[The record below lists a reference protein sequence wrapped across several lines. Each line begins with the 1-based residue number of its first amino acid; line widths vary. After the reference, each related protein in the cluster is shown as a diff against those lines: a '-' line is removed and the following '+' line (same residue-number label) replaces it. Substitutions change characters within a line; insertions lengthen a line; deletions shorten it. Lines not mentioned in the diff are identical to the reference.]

1 MWAAISA
8 LILRNRIPL
17 GVSMLLITVF
27 MGWQATKVKMSYKFS
42 GLLPK
47 DDTVAVVYQNFIRQ
61 FSEDGNV
68 MVIGIS
74 DPDLWELQNFNKW
87 KKLGDDLRRVTV
99 PVDTIIDGVPQV
111 VQRNAV
117 DSVFSA
123 AHCYE
128 MYADTSLQRFRFR
141 KVVPQHGALTQFR
154 VDSIKDKLHA
164 LPFYEGLL
172 YKSKSDATLMMV
184 FVNNELFNSERR
196 GNAVEQIEQLANRFT
211 SETRIQTYLSG
222 LPFVR
227 TTMMVKVRAEIM
239 FFTLMALLVSATL
252 LFIFFKSVRAV
263 MACMIII
270 GIGVITAM
278 GTIALFGYPITMVM
292 GLIPPLMIVIG
303 VPNCVYLLTKY
314 HQEFIRHGNKM
325 RAMARVIQKV
335 GEAAFMIN
343 ATTAVGFA
351 TFILVKSE
359 LLQQFGVIAA
369 LNSLLMFFI
378 SLITFPVIFSFSAA
392 PKPRHLKHLDMRW
405 LHTSLEALVELVSR
419 NRKAVFAVTLACTGL
434 ALYGTTLM
442 KTTGNIVDD
451 LPENDRVITDLRWF
465 EKHFNGVMPFEI
477 MVKSKK
483 KGMVTKPQVLSKLEE
498 MQEVLAD
505 YPQFSRSLSIADASK
520 FARQA
525 FYNGDPERY
534 SLIKRNELSFIGPY
548 FQSEY
553 STGGKENAFLDST
566 KSITRITAHV
576 ADIGTLEMAA
586 LMTDIRPKV
595 DSIFEKDKF
604 EVTLTGTSVVF
615 LEGTSYL
622 VNNLFRSLL
631 IAVMVISLLMAAM
644 FRSAR
649 MVLISL
655 VPNII
660 PQLITAGL
668 MGYLQIPLK
677 PSTILVFSIAFG
689 ITVDN
694 TIHFLAKYR
703 QELRLLNW
711 DIRKS
716 VIRAVKETGSAIMFT
731 SIVLLCG
738 FGMFV
743 FSQFD
748 GTRALGVLT
757 SLTLLTAMLC
767 NLVVLPSLLLAFQRS
782 LTTRGFSE
790 PFVHIIDEEDDLDYS
805 DWKVRRIDPTAQDFD
820 PESSKK

>member
-1 MWAAISA
+1 MWHVIAA
-8 LILRNRIPL
+8 LILRNRIGL
-17 GVSMLLITVF
+17 GIFMVLFTAF
-27 MGWQATKVKMSYKFS
+27 MGWQAAEVRMSYKFS
-42 GLLPK
+42 GVLP
-47 DDTVAVVYQNFIRQ
+47 DNDSVAIEYQNFIHQ

-68 MVIGIS
+68 MVIGLN
-74 DPDLWELQNFNKW
+74 DPELWELQNFSRW
-87 KKLGDDLRRVTV
+87 KGLGDELKSITV
-99 PVDTIIDGVPQV
+99 PVDTVINGVAQII
-111 VQRNAV
+111 QRHAV

-128 MYADTSLQRFRFR
+128 MYADTALQKFKFR
-141 KVVPQHGALTQFR
+141 KIAPASELTQASL
-154 VDSIKDKLHA
+154 DSVHRRLLD
-164 LPFYEGLL
+164 LPFYDGLL

-184 FVNNELFNSERR
+184 FVNNELFNSDKR

-211 SETRIQTYLSG
+211 EETRIQTYLSG

-227 TTMMVKVRAEIM
+227 TTMTSKVKAEIL
-239 FFTLMALLVSATL
+239 FFTVLALLMSATL
-252 LFIFFKSVRAV
+252 LFIFFRSLAAV
-263 MACMIII
+263 AACMSII
-270 GIGVITAM
+270 GIGVITAL
-278 GTIALFGYPITMVM
+278 GTIALFDYPITMVM

-325 RAMARVIQKV
+325 RAMTRVIQKV
-335 GEAAFMIN
+335 GESAFMIN

-359 LLQQFGVIAA
+359 LLQQFGVVAA

-378 SLITFPVIFSFSAA
+378 SLITFPVLFSASPA
-392 PKPRHLKHLDMRW
+392 PKRRHLRHLDMRW
-405 LHTSLEALVELVSR
+405 LHRVLDGLVNIVSR
-419 NRKAVFAVTLACTGL
+419 HRRVVFIVTLLVTCVG
-434 ALYGTTLM
+434 LYGITLM

-451 LPENDRVITDLRWF
+451 LPDDDRVITDLRWF

-477 MVKSKK
+477 MVRTDK
-483 KGMVTKPQVLSKLEE
+483 KGMVTKPQVIAKLEE
-498 MQEVLAD
+498 AQNLLAE

-534 SLIKRNELSFIGPY
+534 SLIQRNEAAFIGPY

-566 KSITRITAHV
+566 KSVTRISAHV
-576 ADIGTLEMAA
+576 ADIGTIEMDA
-586 LMTDIRPKV
+586 LLKDIRPKV
-595 DSIFEKDKF
+595 DSIFDKEKF
-604 EVTLTGTSVVF
+604 EVTITGTSVVF
-615 LEGTSYL
+615 LKGTRYL
-622 VNNLFRSLL
+622 VDNLFQSLL
-631 IAVMVISLLMAAM
+631 FALLVISLLMAAM

-655 VPNII
+655 IPNLI
-660 PQLITAGL
+660 PQIITAAL
-668 MGYLQIPLK
+668 MGYFDIPLK
-677 PSTILVFSIAFG
+677 PSTILVFSIALG

-703 QELRLLNW
+703 QELKLLNW

-716 VIRAVKETGSAIMFT
+716 VILAVRETGSAILFT
-731 SIVLLCG
+731 SIILLCG
-738 FGMFV
+738 FGMFA

-748 GTRALGVLT
+748 GTRALGILT
-757 SLTLLTAMLC
+757 STTLLTAMLC
-767 NLVVLPSLLLAFQRS
+767 NLLLLPALLLALQRS
-782 LTTRGFSE
+782 LTTSGFSE

-805 DWKVRRIDPTAQDFD
+805 EWEVRRNDPTLDNALPKE
-820 PESSKK
+820 PES

>member
-8 LILRNRIPL
+8 FILRNRIPL
-17 GVSMLLITVF
+17 GIFMICCTAL

-42 GLLPK
+42 GLLPE
-47 DDTVAVVYQNFIRQ
+47 DDSTAIVYQNFIHQ

-68 MVIGIS
+68 MVIGLN
-74 DPDLWELQNFNKW
+74 DPDIWELQNFNRW
-87 KKLGDDLRRVTV
+87 KTLGDQLRNLTV
-99 PVDTIIDGVPQV
+99 EVDTVIGGVPQTI
-111 VQRNAV
+111 RRHAV

-128 MYADTSLQRFRFR
+128 MVADTSAQRFRFR
-141 KVVPQHGALTQFR
+141 KVVPSGELSQLQ
-154 VDSIKDKLHA
+154 VDSVHDKLLA

-184 FVNNELFNSERR
+184 FVNNDLFNSEKR
-196 GNAVEQIEQLANRFT
+196 GNAVEQIELLADRFT
-211 SETRIQTYLSG
+211 DETRIDTYLSG

-227 TTMMVKVRAEIM
+227 TTMMTKVKKEIL
-239 FFTLMALLVSATL
+239 FFTMLALLVSAIL
-252 LFIFFKSVRAV
+252 LFIFFRSLRAV
-263 MACMIII
+263 IACMLIIA
-270 GIGVITAM
+270 IGVIVAM
-278 GTIALFGYPITMVM
+278 GTIALFNYPITMVM

-359 LLQQFGVIAA
+359 LLQQFGVIATI
-369 LNSLLMFFI
+369 NSLLMFFI
-378 SLITFPVIFSFSAA
+378 SLITFPVLFSYSKA
-392 PKPRHLKHLDMRW
+392 PKARHLRHLDMRW
-405 LHTSLEALVELVSR
+405 LNRGLNELVTLISR
-419 NRKAVFAVTLACTGL
+419 GRREVFIVTVVVVGL
-434 ALYGTTLM
+434 AAYGITEM

-451 LPENDRVITDLRWF
+451 LPDEDRVITDLRWF

-477 MVKSKK
+477 MVETKK
-483 KGMVTKPQVLSKLEE
+483 KGLVTKPQVIGKLEE
-498 MQEVLAD
+498 MQTVLSE

-525 FYNGDPERY
+525 FYNGDPDRY
-534 SLIKRNELSFIGPY
+534 TLIQRNELSFIGPY

-576 ADIGTLEMAA
+576 ADIGTIEMAE
-586 LMTDIRPKV
+586 LLKDIRPKA
-595 DSIFEKDKF
+595 DSIFDRDKF
-604 EVTLTGTSVVF
+604 NVTLTGTSVVF
-615 LEGTSYL
+615 LEGTRYL
-622 VNNLFRSLL
+622 VDNLFQSLL
-631 IAVMVISLLMAAM
+631 FAILVISLLMAAM

-655 VPNII
+655 IPNII
-660 PQLITAGL
+660 PQLITAGM
-668 MGYLQIPLK
+668 MGFLDIPLK

-716 VIRAVKETGSAIMFT
+716 VILAVKETGSAILFT
-731 SIVLLCG
+731 SIVLFCG
-738 FGMFV
+738 FGMFA
-743 FSQFD
+743 FSQFE
-748 GTRALGVLT
+748 GTRALGLLT
-757 SLTLLTAMLC
+757 AMTLVTAMLC
-767 NLVVLPSLLLAFQRS
+767 NLILLPSLLLSFQRS
-782 LTTRGFSE
+782 LTTKGFAE

-805 DWKVRRIDPTAQDFD
+805 DWEVRRIDPTQEAGYQED
-820 PESSKK
+820 EQ

>member
-1 MWAAISA
+1 MVCFTA
-8 LILRNRIPL
+8 
-17 GVSMLLITVF
+17 F

-42 GLLPK
+42 GLLP
-47 DDTVAVVYQNFIRQ
+47 DDDSVAIVYQNFISQ

-68 MVIGIS
+68 MVIGLN
-74 DPDLWELQNFNKW
+74 DPDIWELQNFNRW
-87 KKLGDDLRRVTV
+87 KSLGDQLRNLTV
-99 PVDTIIDGVPQV
+99 EVDTVIGGVQ
-111 VQRNAV
+111 QTIRRHAV

-128 MYADTSLQRFRFR
+128 MYADTSAQRFRFR
-141 KVVPQHGALTQFR
+141 KIVPAGELSQLQ
-154 VDSIKDKLHA
+154 VDSVHDKLLA

-184 FVNNELFNSERR
+184 FVNNDLFNSEKR
-196 GNAVEQIEQLANRFT
+196 GNAVEQIELLADRFT
-211 SETRIQTYLSG
+211 EETRIDTYLSG

-227 TTMMVKVRAEIM
+227 TTMMTKVKKEIL
-239 FFTLMALLVSATL
+239 FFTMLALLVSAIL
-252 LFIFFKSVRAV
+252 LFIFFRSVRAV
-263 MACMIII
+263 IACMLIIA
-270 GIGVITAM
+270 IGVIVAM
-278 GTIALFGYPITMVM
+278 GTIALFNYPITMVM

-359 LLQQFGVIAA
+359 LLQQFGVIATI
-369 LNSLLMFFI
+369 NSLLMFLI
-378 SLITFPVIFSFSAA
+378 SLITFPVLFSYSKA
-392 PKPRHLKHLDMRW
+392 PKARHLRHLDMRW
-405 LHTSLEALVELVSR
+405 LNRGLNELVTLISR
-419 NRKAVFAVTLACTGL
+419 SRREVYVVTIIVLGL
-434 ALYGTTLM
+434 AAYGITEM

-451 LPENDRVITDLRWF
+451 LPEEDRVITDLRWF

-477 MVKSKK
+477 MVETKK
-483 KGMVTKPQVLSKLEE
+483 KGLVTKPQVISKLEE
-498 MQEVLAD
+498 MQTVLSE

-534 SLIKRNELSFIGPY
+534 TLIQRNEMSFIGPY

-553 STGGKENAFLDST
+553 STGGKENSFLDST

-576 ADIGTLEMAA
+576 ADIGTIEMAE
-586 LMTDIRPKV
+586 LLKDIRPKA
-595 DSIFEKDKF
+595 DSIFDKDKF
-604 EVTLTGTSVVF
+604 NVTLTGTSVVF
-615 LEGTSYL
+615 LEGTRYL
-622 VNNLFRSLL
+622 VDNLFQSLL
-631 IAVMVISLLMAAM
+631 FAILVISLLMAAM

-649 MVLISL
+649 MVFISL
-655 VPNII
+655 IPNII
-660 PQLITAGL
+660 PQLITAGM
-668 MGYLQIPLK
+668 MGFMDIPLK

-716 VIRAVKETGSAIMFT
+716 VILAVKETGSAILFT
-731 SIVLLCG
+731 SIVLFCG
-738 FGMFV
+738 FGMFA
-743 FSQFD
+743 FSQFE
-748 GTRALGVLT
+748 GTRALGLLT
-757 SLTLLTAMLC
+757 AMTLLTAMLC
-767 NLVVLPSLLLAFQRS
+767 NLILLPSLLMSFQRS
-782 LTTRGFSE
+782 LTTKGFAE

-805 DWKVRRIDPTAQDFD
+805 DWEVRRIDPTLEAGYQ
-820 PESSKK
+820 EEEQ

>member
-8 LILRNRIPL
+8 FILRNRIPL
-17 GVSMLLITVF
+17 GIFMICFTAL

-42 GLLPK
+42 GLLPQ
-47 DDTVAVVYQNFIRQ
+47 DDSTAIVYKNFITQ

-68 MVIGIS
+68 MVIGLN
-74 DPDLWELQNFNKW
+74 DPDIWELQNFNRW
-87 KKLGDDLRRVTV
+87 KNLGDQLRNLTV
-99 PVDTIIDGVPQV
+99 EVDTVIGGVKQIV
-111 VQRNAV
+111 RRHAV

-128 MYADTSLQRFRFR
+128 MYADTSAQRFRFR
-141 KVVPQHGALTQFR
+141 KVVPAGELTQTQ
-154 VDSIKDKLHA
+154 VDSVHEKLLA

-172 YKSKSDATLMMV
+172 YKAKSDATLMMV
-184 FVNNELFNSERR
+184 FVNNDLFNSEKR
-196 GNAVEQIEQLANRFT
+196 GNAVEQIELLADRFT
-211 SETRIQTYLSG
+211 EETRIDTYLSG

-227 TTMMVKVRAEIM
+227 TTMMAKVKKEIL
-239 FFTLMALLVSATL
+239 FFTMLALLVSAIL
-252 LFIFFKSVRAV
+252 LFIFFRSVRAV
-263 MACMIII
+263 IACMLIIA
-270 GIGVITAM
+270 IGVIVAM
-278 GTIALFGYPITMVM
+278 GTIALFNYPITMVM

-359 LLQQFGVIAA
+359 LLQQFGVIATI
-369 LNSLLMFFI
+369 NSLLMFFI
-378 SLITFPVIFSFSAA
+378 SLITFPVLFSYSKA
-392 PKPRHLKHLDMRW
+392 PKARHLRHLDMRW
-405 LHTSLEALVELVSR
+405 LNRGLNELVTLISR
-419 NRKAVFAVTLACTGL
+419 SRREVYLVTVVVVGL
-434 ALYGTTLM
+434 AAYGITEM

-451 LPENDRVITDLRWF
+451 LPDEDRVITDLRWF

-477 MVKSKK
+477 MVETKK
-483 KGMVTKPQVLSKLEE
+483 KGLVTKPQVISKLEE
-498 MQEVLAD
+498 MQTVLSE

-534 SLIKRNELSFIGPY
+534 TLIQRNELSFIGPY

-576 ADIGTLEMAA
+576 ADIGTIEMAD
-586 LMTDIRPKV
+586 LLKDIRPKA
-595 DSIFEKDKF
+595 DSIFDKDKF
-604 EVTLTGTSVVF
+604 NVTLTGTSVVF
-615 LEGTSYL
+615 LEGTRYL
-622 VNNLFRSLL
+622 VDNLFQSLL
-631 IAVMVISLLMAAM
+631 FAILVISLLMAAM

-649 MVLISL
+649 MVFISL
-655 VPNII
+655 IPNII
-660 PQLITAGL
+660 PQLITAGM
-668 MGYLQIPLK
+668 MGFMDIPLK

-716 VIRAVKETGSAIMFT
+716 VILAVKETGSAILFT
-731 SIVLLCG
+731 SIVLFCG
-738 FGMFV
+738 FGMFA
-743 FSQFD
+743 FSQFE
-748 GTRALGVLT
+748 GTRALGLLT
-757 SLTLLTAMLC
+757 AMTLLTAMLC
-767 NLVVLPSLLLAFQRS
+767 NLILLPSLLLSFQRS
-782 LTTRGFSE
+782 LTTKGFAE

-805 DWKVRRIDPTAQDFD
+805 DWEVRRIDPTLEAGYQED
-820 PESSKK
+820 EQ

>member
-1 MWAAISA
+1 MICFTAI
-8 LILRNRIPL
+8 
-17 GVSMLLITVF
+17 

-42 GLLPK
+42 GLLP
-47 DDTVAVVYQNFIRQ
+47 DDDSVAIVYQNFISQ

-68 MVIGIS
+68 MVIGLN
-74 DPDLWELQNFNKW
+74 DPDIWELQNFNRW
-87 KKLGDDLRRVTV
+87 KSLGDELRNLTV
-99 PVDTIIDGVPQV
+99 EVDTVIGGVKQTI
-111 VQRNAV
+111 RRHAV

-128 MYADTSLQRFRFR
+128 MYADTSAQRFRFR
-141 KVVPQHGALTQFR
+141 KIVPAGELTQNQ
-154 VDSIKDKLHA
+154 VDSVHEKLLA

-172 YKSKSDATLMMV
+172 YKLKSDATLMMV
-184 FVNNELFNSERR
+184 FVNNELFNSEKR
-196 GNAVEQIEQLANRFT
+196 GNAVEQIELLANQFT
-211 SETRIQTYLSG
+211 EETRIDTFLSG

-227 TTMMVKVRAEIM
+227 TTMMTKVKKEIL
-239 FFTLMALLVSATL
+239 FFTMLALLVSAIL
-252 LFIFFKSVRAV
+252 MFIFFRSLRAV
-263 MACMIII
+263 IACMLIIA
-270 GIGVITAM
+270 IGVIVAM
-278 GTIALFGYPITMVM
+278 GTIALFNYPITMVM

-359 LLQQFGVIAA
+359 LLQQFGVIATI
-369 LNSLLMFFI
+369 NSLLMFFI
-378 SLITFPVIFSFSAA
+378 SLITFPVLFSYSKA
-392 PKPRHLKHLDMRW
+392 PKARHLRHLDMRW
-405 LHTSLEALVELVSR
+405 LNRGLDELVTLISR
-419 NRKAVFAVTLACTGL
+419 SRREVYLVTIVVVGL
-434 ALYGTTLM
+434 AVYGITGI

-451 LPENDRVITDLRWF
+451 LPDEDRVITDLRWF

-477 MVKSKK
+477 MVETKK
-483 KGMVTKPQVLSKLEE
+483 KGLVTKPQVISKLEE
-498 MQEVLAD
+498 MQTVLSE

-534 SLIKRNELSFIGPY
+534 TLIQRNELSFIGPY

-576 ADIGTLEMAA
+576 ADIGTIEMAD
-586 LMTDIRPKV
+586 LLKDIGPKA
-595 DSIFEKDKF
+595 DSIFDKDKF
-604 EVTLTGTSVVF
+604 NVTLTGTSVVF
-615 LEGTSYL
+615 LEGTRYL
-622 VNNLFRSLL
+622 VDNLFQSLL
-631 IAVMVISLLMAAM
+631 FAILVISLLMAAM

-649 MVLISL
+649 MVFISL
-655 VPNII
+655 IPNII
-660 PQLITAGL
+660 PQLITAGM
-668 MGYLQIPLK
+668 MGFMDIPLK

-716 VIRAVKETGSAIMFT
+716 VILAVKETGSAILFT
-731 SIVLLCG
+731 SIVLFCG
-738 FGMFV
+738 FGMFA
-743 FSQFD
+743 FSQFE
-748 GTRALGVLT
+748 GTRALGLLT
-757 SLTLLTAMLC
+757 AMTLLTAMLC
-767 NLVVLPSLLLAFQRS
+767 NLILLPSLLLSFQRS
-782 LTTRGFSE
+782 LTTKGFAE
-790 PFVHIIDEEDDLDYS
+790 PFVHIVYEEDDLDYS
-805 DWKVRRIDPTAQDFD
+805 DWEVRRIDPTLEAGYQED
-820 PESSKK
+820 EQ

>member
-1 MWAAISA
+1 
-8 LILRNRIPL
+8 
-17 GVSMLLITVF
+17 

-42 GLLPK
+42 GLLPE
-47 DDTVAVVYQNFIRQ
+47 DDSTAIVYQNFIHQ

-68 MVIGIS
+68 MVIGLN
-74 DPDLWELQNFNKW
+74 DPDIWELQNFNRW
-87 KKLGDDLRRVTV
+87 KTLGDQLRNLTV
-99 PVDTIIDGVPQV
+99 EVDTVIGGVPQTI
-111 VQRNAV
+111 RRHAV

-128 MYADTSLQRFRFR
+128 MVADTSAQRFRFR
-141 KVVPQHGALTQFR
+141 KVVPSGELSQLQ
-154 VDSIKDKLHA
+154 VDSVHDKLLA

-184 FVNNELFNSERR
+184 FVNNDLFNSEKR
-196 GNAVEQIEQLANRFT
+196 GNAVEQIELLADRFT
-211 SETRIQTYLSG
+211 DETRIDTYLSG

-227 TTMMVKVRAEIM
+227 TTMMTKVKKEIL
-239 FFTLMALLVSATL
+239 FFTMLALLVSAIL
-252 LFIFFKSVRAV
+252 LFIFFRSLRAV
-263 MACMIII
+263 IACMLIIA
-270 GIGVITAM
+270 IGVIVAM
-278 GTIALFGYPITMVM
+278 GTIALFNYPITMVM

-359 LLQQFGVIAA
+359 LLQQFGVIATI
-369 LNSLLMFFI
+369 NSLLMFFI
-378 SLITFPVIFSFSAA
+378 SLITFPVLFSYSKA
-392 PKPRHLKHLDMRW
+392 PKARHLRHLDMRW
-405 LHTSLEALVELVSR
+405 LNRGLNELVTLISR
-419 NRKAVFAVTLACTGL
+419 GRREVFIVTVVVVGL
-434 ALYGTTLM
+434 AAYGITEM

-451 LPENDRVITDLRWF
+451 LPDEDRVITDLRWF

-477 MVKSKK
+477 MVETKK
-483 KGMVTKPQVLSKLEE
+483 KGLVTKPQVIGKLEE
-498 MQEVLAD
+498 MQTVLSE

-525 FYNGDPERY
+525 FYNGDPDRY
-534 SLIKRNELSFIGPY
+534 TLIQRNDLSFIGPY

-576 ADIGTLEMAA
+576 ADIGTIEMAE
-586 LMTDIRPKV
+586 LLKDIRPKA
-595 DSIFEKDKF
+595 DSIFDRDKF
-604 EVTLTGTSVVF
+604 NVTLTGTSVVF
-615 LEGTSYL
+615 LEGTRYL
-622 VNNLFRSLL
+622 VDNLFQSMLFAIL
-631 IAVMVISLLMAAM
+631 VISLLMAAM

-655 VPNII
+655 IPNII
-660 PQLITAGL
+660 PQLITAGM
-668 MGYLQIPLK
+668 MGFLDIPLK

-716 VIRAVKETGSAIMFT
+716 VILAVKETGSAILFT
-731 SIVLLCG
+731 SIVLFCG
-738 FGMFV
+738 FGMFA
-743 FSQFD
+743 FSQFE
-748 GTRALGVLT
+748 GTRALGLLT
-757 SLTLLTAMLC
+757 AMTLVTAMLC
-767 NLVVLPSLLLAFQRS
+767 NLILLPSLLLSFQRS
-782 LTTRGFSE
+782 LTTKGFAE

-805 DWKVRRIDPTAQDFD
+805 DWEVRRIDPTQEAGYQED
-820 PESSKK
+820 EQ

>member
-1 MWAAISA
+1 
-8 LILRNRIPL
+8 
-17 GVSMLLITVF
+17 

-42 GLLPK
+42 GLLPE
-47 DDTVAVVYQNFIRQ
+47 DDSTAIVYQNFIHQ

-68 MVIGIS
+68 MVIGLN
-74 DPDLWELQNFNKW
+74 DPDIWELQNFNRW
-87 KKLGDDLRRVTV
+87 KTLGDQLRNLTV
-99 PVDTIIDGVPQV
+99 EVDTVIGGVPQTI
-111 VQRNAV
+111 RRHAV

-128 MYADTSLQRFRFR
+128 MVADTSAQRFRFR
-141 KVVPQHGALTQFR
+141 KVVPSGELSQLQ
-154 VDSIKDKLHA
+154 VDSVHDKLLA

-184 FVNNELFNSERR
+184 FVNNDLFNSEKR
-196 GNAVEQIEQLANRFT
+196 GNAVEQIELLADRFT
-211 SETRIQTYLSG
+211 DETRIDTYLSG

-227 TTMMVKVRAEIM
+227 TTMMTKVKKEIL
-239 FFTLMALLVSATL
+239 FFTMLALLVSAIL
-252 LFIFFKSVRAV
+252 LFIFFRSLRAV
-263 MACMIII
+263 IACMLIIA
-270 GIGVITAM
+270 IGVIVAM
-278 GTIALFGYPITMVM
+278 GTIALFNYPITMVM

-359 LLQQFGVIAA
+359 LLQQFGVIATI
-369 LNSLLMFFI
+369 NSLLMFFI
-378 SLITFPVIFSFSAA
+378 SLITFPVLFSYSKA
-392 PKPRHLKHLDMRW
+392 PKARHLRHLDMRW
-405 LHTSLEALVELVSR
+405 LNRGLNELVTLISR
-419 NRKAVFAVTLACTGL
+419 GRREVFIVTVVVVGL
-434 ALYGTTLM
+434 AAYGITEM

-451 LPENDRVITDLRWF
+451 LPDEDRVITDLRWF

-477 MVKSKK
+477 MVETKK
-483 KGMVTKPQVLSKLEE
+483 KGLVTKPQVIGKLEE
-498 MQEVLAD
+498 MQTVLSE

-525 FYNGDPERY
+525 FYNGDPDRY
-534 SLIKRNELSFIGPY
+534 TLIQRNELSFIGPY

-576 ADIGTLEMAA
+576 ADIGTIEMAE
-586 LMTDIRPKV
+586 LLKDIRPKA
-595 DSIFEKDKF
+595 DSIFDRDKF
-604 EVTLTGTSVVF
+604 NVTLTGTSVVF
-615 LEGTSYL
+615 LEGTRYL
-622 VNNLFRSLL
+622 VDNLFQSMLFAIL
-631 IAVMVISLLMAAM
+631 VISLLMAAM

-655 VPNII
+655 IPNII
-660 PQLITAGL
+660 PQLITAGM
-668 MGYLQIPLK
+668 MGFLDIPLK

-716 VIRAVKETGSAIMFT
+716 VILAVKETGSAILFT
-731 SIVLLCG
+731 SIVLFCG
-738 FGMFV
+738 FGMFA
-743 FSQFD
+743 FSQFE
-748 GTRALGVLT
+748 GTRALGLLT
-757 SLTLLTAMLC
+757 AMTLVTAMLC
-767 NLVVLPSLLLAFQRS
+767 NLILLPSLLLSFQRS
-782 LTTRGFSE
+782 LTTKGFAE

-805 DWKVRRIDPTAQDFD
+805 DWEVRRIDPTQEAGYQED
-820 PESSKK
+820 EQ

>member
-1 MWAAISA
+1 
-8 LILRNRIPL
+8 
-17 GVSMLLITVF
+17 

-42 GLLPK
+42 GLLPE
-47 DDTVAVVYQNFIRQ
+47 DDSTAIVYQNFIHQ

-68 MVIGIS
+68 MVIGLN
-74 DPDLWELQNFNKW
+74 DPDIWELQNFNRW
-87 KKLGDDLRRVTV
+87 KTLGDQLRNLTV
-99 PVDTIIDGVPQV
+99 EVDTVIGGVPQTI
-111 VQRNAV
+111 RRHAV

-128 MYADTSLQRFRFR
+128 MVADTSAQRFRFR
-141 KVVPQHGALTQFR
+141 KVVPSGELSQLQ
-154 VDSIKDKLHA
+154 VDSVHDKLLA

-184 FVNNELFNSERR
+184 FVNNDLFNSEKR
-196 GNAVEQIEQLANRFT
+196 GNAVEQIELLADRFT
-211 SETRIQTYLSG
+211 DETRIDTYLSG

-227 TTMMVKVRAEIM
+227 TTMMTKVKKEIL
-239 FFTLMALLVSATL
+239 FFTMLALLVSAIL
-252 LFIFFKSVRAV
+252 LFIFFRSLRAV
-263 MACMIII
+263 IACMLIIA
-270 GIGVITAM
+270 IGVIVAM
-278 GTIALFGYPITMVM
+278 GTIALFNYPITMVM

-359 LLQQFGVIAA
+359 LLQQFGVIATI
-369 LNSLLMFFI
+369 NSLLMFFI
-378 SLITFPVIFSFSAA
+378 SLITFPVLFSYSKA
-392 PKPRHLKHLDMRW
+392 PKARHLRHLDMRW
-405 LHTSLEALVELVSR
+405 LNRGLNELVTLISR
-419 NRKAVFAVTLACTGL
+419 GRREVFIVTVVVVGL
-434 ALYGTTLM
+434 AAYGITEM

-451 LPENDRVITDLRWF
+451 LPDEDRVITDLRWF

-477 MVKSKK
+477 MVETKK
-483 KGMVTKPQVLSKLEE
+483 KGLVTKPQVIGKLEE
-498 MQEVLAD
+498 MQTVLSE

-525 FYNGDPERY
+525 FYNGDPDRY
-534 SLIKRNELSFIGPY
+534 TLIQRNELSFIGPY

-576 ADIGTLEMAA
+576 ADIGTIEMAE
-586 LMTDIRPKV
+586 LLKDIRPKA
-595 DSIFEKDKF
+595 DSIFDRDKF
-604 EVTLTGTSVVF
+604 NVTLTGTSVVF
-615 LEGTSYL
+615 LEGTRYL
-622 VNNLFRSLL
+622 VDNLFQSLL
-631 IAVMVISLLMAAM
+631 FAILVISLLMAAM

-655 VPNII
+655 IPNII
-660 PQLITAGL
+660 PQLITAGM
-668 MGYLQIPLK
+668 MGFLDIPLK

-716 VIRAVKETGSAIMFT
+716 VILAVKETGSAILFT
-731 SIVLLCG
+731 SIVLFCG
-738 FGMFV
+738 FGMFA
-743 FSQFD
+743 FSQFE
-748 GTRALGVLT
+748 GTRALGLLT
-757 SLTLLTAMLC
+757 AMTLVTAMLC
-767 NLVVLPSLLLAFQRS
+767 NLILLPSLLLSFQRS
-782 LTTRGFSE
+782 LTTKGFAE

-805 DWKVRRIDPTAQDFD
+805 DWEVRRIDPTQEAGYQED
-820 PESSKK
+820 EQ

>member
-8 LILRNRIPL
+8 FILRNRIPL
-17 GVSMLLITVF
+17 GIFMICCTAL

-42 GLLPK
+42 GLLPE
-47 DDTVAVVYQNFIRQ
+47 DDSTAIVYQNFIHQ

-68 MVIGIS
+68 MVIGLN
-74 DPDLWELQNFNKW
+74 DPDIWELQNFNRW
-87 KKLGDDLRRVTV
+87 KTLGDQLRNLTV
-99 PVDTIIDGVPQV
+99 EVDTVIGGVPQTI
-111 VQRNAV
+111 RRHAV

-128 MYADTSLQRFRFR
+128 MVADTSAQRFRFR
-141 KVVPQHGALTQFR
+141 KVVPSGELSQLQ
-154 VDSIKDKLHA
+154 VDSVHDKLLA

-184 FVNNELFNSERR
+184 FVNNDLFNSEKR
-196 GNAVEQIEQLANRFT
+196 GNAVEQIELLADRFT
-211 SETRIQTYLSG
+211 DETRIDTYLSG

-227 TTMMVKVRAEIM
+227 TTMMTKVKKEIL
-239 FFTLMALLVSATL
+239 FFTMLALLVSAIL
-252 LFIFFKSVRAV
+252 LFIFFRSLRAV
-263 MACMIII
+263 IACMLIIA
-270 GIGVITAM
+270 IGVIVAM
-278 GTIALFGYPITMVM
+278 GTIALFNYPITMVM

-359 LLQQFGVIAA
+359 LLQQFGVIATI
-369 LNSLLMFFI
+369 NSLLMFFI
-378 SLITFPVIFSFSAA
+378 SLITFPVLFSYSKA
-392 PKPRHLKHLDMRW
+392 PKARHLRHLDMRW
-405 LHTSLEALVELVSR
+405 LNRGLNELVTLISR
-419 NRKAVFAVTLACTGL
+419 GRREVFIVTVVVVGL
-434 ALYGTTLM
+434 AAYGITEM

-451 LPENDRVITDLRWF
+451 LPDEDRVITDLRWF

-477 MVKSKK
+477 MVETKK
-483 KGMVTKPQVLSKLEE
+483 KGLVTKPQVIGKLEE
-498 MQEVLAD
+498 MQTVLSE

-525 FYNGDPERY
+525 FYNGDPDRY
-534 SLIKRNELSFIGPY
+534 TLIQRNELSFIGPY

-576 ADIGTLEMAA
+576 ADIGTIEMAE
-586 LMTDIRPKV
+586 LLKDIRPKA
-595 DSIFEKDKF
+595 DSIFDRDKF
-604 EVTLTGTSVVF
+604 NVTLTGTSVVF
-615 LEGTSYL
+615 LEGTRYL
-622 VNNLFRSLL
+622 VDNLFQSMLFAIL
-631 IAVMVISLLMAAM
+631 VISLLMAAM

-655 VPNII
+655 IPNII
-660 PQLITAGL
+660 PQLITAGM
-668 MGYLQIPLK
+668 MGFLDIPLK

-716 VIRAVKETGSAIMFT
+716 VILAVKETGSAILFT
-731 SIVLLCG
+731 SIVLFCG
-738 FGMFV
+738 FGMFA
-743 FSQFD
+743 FSQFE
-748 GTRALGVLT
+748 GTRALGLLT
-757 SLTLLTAMLC
+757 AMTLVTAMLC
-767 NLVVLPSLLLAFQRS
+767 NLILLPSLLLSFQRS
-782 LTTRGFSE
+782 LTTKGFAE

-805 DWKVRRIDPTAQDFD
+805 DWEVRRIDPTQEAGYQED
-820 PESSKK
+820 EQ

>member
-1 MWAAISA
+1 MICCTA
-8 LILRNRIPL
+8 L
-17 GVSMLLITVF
+17 

-42 GLLPK
+42 GLLPE
-47 DDTVAVVYQNFIRQ
+47 DDSTAIVYQNFIHQ

-68 MVIGIS
+68 MVIGLN
-74 DPDLWELQNFNKW
+74 DPDIWELQNFNRW
-87 KKLGDDLRRVTV
+87 KTLGDQLRNLTV
-99 PVDTIIDGVPQV
+99 EVDTVIGGVPQTI
-111 VQRNAV
+111 RRHAV

-128 MYADTSLQRFRFR
+128 MVADTSAQRFRFR
-141 KVVPQHGALTQFR
+141 KVVPSGELSQLQ
-154 VDSIKDKLHA
+154 VDSVHDKLLA

-184 FVNNELFNSERR
+184 FVNNDLFNSEKR
-196 GNAVEQIEQLANRFT
+196 GNAVEQIELLADRFT
-211 SETRIQTYLSG
+211 DETRIDTYLSG

-227 TTMMVKVRAEIM
+227 TTMMTKVKKEIL
-239 FFTLMALLVSATL
+239 FFTMLALLVSAIL
-252 LFIFFKSVRAV
+252 LFIFFRSLRAV
-263 MACMIII
+263 IACMLIIA
-270 GIGVITAM
+270 IGVIVAM
-278 GTIALFGYPITMVM
+278 GTIALFNYPITMVM

-359 LLQQFGVIAA
+359 LLQQFGVIATI
-369 LNSLLMFFI
+369 NSLLMFFI
-378 SLITFPVIFSFSAA
+378 SLITFPVLFSYSKA
-392 PKPRHLKHLDMRW
+392 PKARHLRHLDMRW
-405 LHTSLEALVELVSR
+405 LNRGLNELVTLISR
-419 NRKAVFAVTLACTGL
+419 GRREVFIVTVVVVGL
-434 ALYGTTLM
+434 AAYGITEM

-451 LPENDRVITDLRWF
+451 LPDEDRVITDLRWF

-477 MVKSKK
+477 MVETKK
-483 KGMVTKPQVLSKLEE
+483 KGLVTKPQVIGKLEE
-498 MQEVLAD
+498 MQTVLSE

-525 FYNGDPERY
+525 FYNGDPDRY
-534 SLIKRNELSFIGPY
+534 TLIQRNELSFIGPY

-576 ADIGTLEMAA
+576 ADIGTIEMAE
-586 LMTDIRPKV
+586 LLKDIRPKA
-595 DSIFEKDKF
+595 DSIFDRDKF
-604 EVTLTGTSVVF
+604 NVTLTGTSVVF
-615 LEGTSYL
+615 LEGTRYL
-622 VNNLFRSLL
+622 VDNLFQSLL
-631 IAVMVISLLMAAM
+631 FAILVISLLMAAM

-655 VPNII
+655 IPNII
-660 PQLITAGL
+660 PQLITAGM
-668 MGYLQIPLK
+668 MGFLDIPLK

-716 VIRAVKETGSAIMFT
+716 VILAVKETGSAILFT
-731 SIVLLCG
+731 SIVLFCG
-738 FGMFV
+738 FGMFA
-743 FSQFD
+743 FSQFE
-748 GTRALGVLT
+748 GTRALGLLT
-757 SLTLLTAMLC
+757 AMTLVTAMLC
-767 NLVVLPSLLLAFQRS
+767 NLILLPSLLLSFQRS
-782 LTTRGFSE
+782 LTTKGFAE

-805 DWKVRRIDPTAQDFD
+805 DWEVRRIDPTQEAGYQED
-820 PESSKK
+820 EQ

>member
-1 MWAAISA
+1 MWAIVSA
-8 LILRNRIPL
+8 FILRNRIPL
-17 GVSMLLITVF
+17 GIAMLVMTAF
-27 MGWQATKVKMSYKFS
+27 MGWQATHVRMSYKFS
-42 GLLPK
+42 GLLPE
-47 DDTVAVVYQNFIRQ
+47 DDTVAVVYRNFIRQ

-68 MVIGIS
+68 MVIGLN

-87 KKLGDDLRRVTV
+87 KKLGDDLRRVQV
-99 PVDTIIDGVPQV
+99 PVDTVIDGRAQV
-111 VQRNAV
+111 IMRPAV

-128 MYADTSLQRFRFR
+128 MYADTALQKFRFR
-141 KVVPQHGALTQFR
+141 KIVPSGGLTQER
-154 VDSIKDKLHA
+154 VDSVHRKLLD

-184 FVNNELFNSERR
+184 FVNNDLFNSEKR
-196 GNAVEQIEQLANRFT
+196 GNAVEQIEELANRFT
-211 SETRIQTYLSG
+211 AETRIDTHLSG

-227 TTMMVKVRAEIM
+227 TAMTTKVKSEIL
-239 FFTLMALLVSATL
+239 FFTFLALLVSAVL
-252 LFIFFKSVRAV
+252 LFVFFRSVRAV
-263 MACMIII
+263 IACMVIIAM
-270 GIGVITAM
+270 GVITSM
-278 GTIALFGYPITMVM
+278 GTIALFDYPITMVM

-335 GEAAFMIN
+335 GEASFMIN

-351 TFILVKSE
+351 TFILVDSE
-359 LLQQFGVIAA
+359 LLRQFGVIATI
-369 LNSLLMFFI
+369 NSLLIFVI
-378 SLITFPVIFSFSAA
+378 SLITFPVIFSFSNA
-392 PKPRHLKHLDMRW
+392 PKARHLRHLDMRW
-405 LHTSLEALVELVSR
+405 LHRMLDSLVDLISR
-419 NRKAVFAVTLACTGL
+419 SRSTVYAVTVLCTGI
-434 ALYGTTLM
+434 ALYGVTLM

-451 LPENDRVITDLRWF
+451 LPDEDRVITDLRWF

-477 MVKSKK
+477 MVKTKK
-483 KGMVTKPQVLSKLEE
+483 KGLVTKPQVMSKLEE
-498 MQEVLAD
+498 MQNTLME

-534 SLIKRNELSFIGPY
+534 ALIQRNELSFIGPY

-576 ADIGTLEMAA
+576 ADIGTLEMSD
-586 LMTDIRPKV
+586 LLRDIRPKV
-595 DSIFEKDKF
+595 DSIFDRDKF

-615 LEGTSYL
+615 LEGTRYL
-622 VNNLFRSLL
+622 VDNLFQSLL
-631 IAVMVISLLMAAM
+631 IAISVISMLMAAM

-649 MVLISL
+649 MVFISL
-655 VPNII
+655 IPNII

-668 MGYLQIPLK
+668 MGFLDIPLK

-703 QELRLLNW
+703 QELRLHNW

-716 VIRAVKETGSAIMFT
+716 VLLAVRETGSAILFT
-731 SIVLLCG
+731 SVVLLCG
-738 FGMFV
+738 FGMFA

-767 NLVVLPSLLLAFQRS
+767 NLVLLPSLLLSFQRR
-782 LTTRGFSE
+782 LTTKAFSE

-805 DWKVRRIDPTAQDFD
+805 DWKVRRIDPTLDD
-820 PESSKK
+820 TYSEEDK